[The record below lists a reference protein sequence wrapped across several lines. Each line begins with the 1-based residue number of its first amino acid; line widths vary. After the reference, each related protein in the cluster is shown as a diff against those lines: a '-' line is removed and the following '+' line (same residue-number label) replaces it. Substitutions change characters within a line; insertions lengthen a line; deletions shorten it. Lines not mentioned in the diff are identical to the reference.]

1 MPNVW
6 MKLTP
11 EQEKAEKAFKTNAEK
26 GFKKIVTEFKEK
38 YVQEPH
44 PEFGYCSD
52 YSYKWFR
59 DSLYLNQTYKYDSP
73 QSPVKEIVH
82 KIARL
87 DYYVEDNSCGLMYM
101 RHTGKFEPLYEAQGV
116 TLEICLDVLRNHPLF
131 HG

>member
-1 MPNVW
+1 MSYGWV
-6 MKLTP
+6 MLTT
-11 EQEKAEKAFKTNAEK
+11 EQEKAEKAFKVNAEK
-26 GFKKIVTEFKEK
+26 AFKKIVAEFKEK

-59 DSLYLNQTYKYDSP
+59 DSLYLNQTYRYDSP
-73 QSPVKEIVH
+73 ESPIKEKVH

-87 DYYVEDNSCGLMYM
+87 DYYFEDGSCGLMYM
-101 RHTGKFEPLYEAQGV
+101 RHTGKWEPLCGGEGV
-116 TLEICLDVLRNHPLF
+116 TLKACVDILRNDEIF